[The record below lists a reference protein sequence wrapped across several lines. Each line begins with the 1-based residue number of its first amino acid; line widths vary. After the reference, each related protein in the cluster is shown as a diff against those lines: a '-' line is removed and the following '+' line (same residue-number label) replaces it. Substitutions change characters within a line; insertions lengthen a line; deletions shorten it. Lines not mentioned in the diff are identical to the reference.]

1 MFSTFVGGSINFWK
15 YNLDLFFL
23 LVFSLSFFFFPH
35 LKREL
40 ILGFFLQ
47 RRFMAWLPVFLF
59 LFPQKSY
66 RRDSERNSGSFE
78 NRGSVYERN
87 LVKNSYSPDTRPPAL
102 DKIKYNKRPGEGRV
116 RDLGIPK
123 SLGQLSWA
131 L

>member
-1 MFSTFVGGSINFWK
+1 
-15 YNLDLFFL
+15 
-23 LVFSLSFFFFPH
+23 
-35 LKREL
+35 
-40 ILGFFLQ
+40 
-47 RRFMAWLPVFLF
+47 MAWLPVFLF
-59 LFPQKSY
+59 LFHQKSH

-87 LVKNSYSPDTRPPAL
+87 LVKNSYSPHIRPPAL